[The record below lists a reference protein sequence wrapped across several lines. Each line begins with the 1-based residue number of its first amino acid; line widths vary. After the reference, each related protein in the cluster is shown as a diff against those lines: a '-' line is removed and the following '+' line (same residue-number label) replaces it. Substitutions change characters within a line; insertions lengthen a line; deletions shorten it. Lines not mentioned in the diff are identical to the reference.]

1 MKKFNRLLLL
11 IIGLVLILSL
21 LFLLI
26 FSLQKFN
33 QSDENLP
40 QIAEKIEKL
49 IPKKSE
55 VGISSSFDCEMP
67 SIEIDGCD
75 FIGLIEVPSYGI
87 KLPIYSEFEEY
98 MPKVYSRNNDSSLV
112 IEGRY
117 SKNQFSFADKIEV
130 GEQIIFTDL
139 YGNVFR
145 YKVKRI
151 THSDNINSEK
161 FQSDNQALTIFVKHN
176 SSYIIIHSE

>member
-1 MKKFNRLLLL
+1 MKKFNRLLL
-11 IIGLVLILSL
+11 ITGLVLILSL
-21 LFLLI
+21 LLLLI
-26 FSLQKFN
+26 FNLQKFN
-33 QSDENLP
+33 KSDENLSI
-40 QIAEKIEKL
+40 IAEKIEKL

-55 VGISSSFDCEMP
+55 VGVSNSFACEMP

-98 MPKVYSRNNDSSLV
+98 MPKVYSGSIYNYSLI

-117 SKNQFSFADKIEV
+117 LENQFNFADKIEV
-130 GEQIIFTDL
+130 REQIIFTDL

-161 FQSDNQALTIFVKHN
+161 FQSDNQALTIFVKYN
-176 SSYIIIHSE
+176 SSYIIIYSE

>member
-11 IIGLVLILSL
+11 IIGLVLILGL

-40 QIAEKIEKL
+40 KIAEKIEKL

-55 VGISSSFDCEMP
+55 VGISNSFDCEMP
-67 SIEIDGCD
+67 SIEIDGCN
-75 FIGLIEVPSYGI
+75 FVGLIEVPGYGI

-98 MPKVYSRNNDSSLV
+98 MPKVYNRNNDSSLI

-117 SKNQFSFADKIEV
+117 SENQFSFADKIEV

-139 YGNVFR
+139 YSNVFR

-161 FQSDNQALTIFVKHN
+161 FQSDKQDLTIFVKHN